1 MTGAANALQAA
12 AVARLKQ
19 FADLTGIYHDAPA
32 RATYPYAVLVCSD
45 EKDWSCKGR
54 PGSEISLQL
63 VLWDELPARLLE
75 LEDQISMEADA
86 LSLGPDWQLSTLQM
100 TGKRRL
106 RNPLGAWNSIF
117 DFRARLMAQQSG
129 TGS

>member
-1 MTGAANALQAA
+1 MTGAANALQTA
-12 AVARLKQ
+12 AVERLKQ

-32 RATYPYAVLVCSD
+32 RAPYPYAVLVCSD

-54 PGSEISLQL
+54 AGSEIFLQL
-63 VLWDELPARLLE
+63 VLWDERPARLLE
-75 LEDQISMEADA
+75 LEDQVSLDADA
-86 LSLGPDWQLSTLQM
+86 LSLGSDWQLSTLQM
-100 TGKRRL
+100 MGKRRV

-117 DFRARLMAQQSG
+117 EFRARLLAKHSE